1 MIDAMKA
8 GRRYPMLVR
17 ALASAAALAVAAEG
31 GGVPM
36 CASLLAEAAVPCAMH
51 GAGVHRAHHPG
62 VASVVAASAG
72 HGACHVDAASPGCAA
87 GGTCPTSGTAAL
99 VWIHI
104 PIAPRGVSRTVAAG
118 PSSALI
124 SYLAPPL
131 APPPQA

>member
-1 MIDAMKA
+1 
-8 GRRYPMLVR
+8 MLVR
-17 ALASAAALAVAAEG
+17 AFASAAALAVAAEG

-51 GAGVHRAHHPG
+51 SAGVHRANHPG
-62 VASVVAASAG
+62 VASVVAASMG
-72 HGACHVDAASPGCAA
+72 QGGCHVDAASPGCAA
-87 GGTCPTSGTAAL
+87 GGTCPTGGTAAL
-99 VWIHI
+99 GWINI
-104 PIAPRGVSRTVAAG
+104 PIAPRAASRAVAAG